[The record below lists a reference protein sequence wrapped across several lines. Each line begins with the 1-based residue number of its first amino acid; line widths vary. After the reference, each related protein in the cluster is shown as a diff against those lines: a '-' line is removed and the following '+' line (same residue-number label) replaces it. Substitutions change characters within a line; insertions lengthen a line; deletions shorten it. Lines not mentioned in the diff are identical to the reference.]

1 MQSQMFKD
9 VKAATAKDKKKGK
22 KDAPEK
28 KPATTGAQAKVA
40 VAQRPEEVVGAK
52 RGPQK
57 KNRKDRR
64 KEQRKDRRREI
75 KKRVKEEKI
84 KLQQEVVAGAS

>member
-1 MQSQMFKD
+1 MQSYMFKD
-9 VKAATAKDKKKGK
+9 VKAAAAKDKKKGK

-28 KPATTGAQAKVA
+28 KPATSGAQAKVA
-40 VAQRPEEVVGAK
+40 SAQRPDDGATGAK

-64 KEQRKDRRREI
+64 KDQRKERRREI
-75 KKRVKEEKI
+75 KKRVKDEKAKI
-84 KLQQEVVAGAS
+84 QQEVAQQN

>member
-9 VKAATAKDKKKGK
+9 VKAVIGKDKKKGK
-22 KDAPEK
+22 KDAAPEK
-28 KPATTGAQAKVA
+28 KPATSGVQAKVA
-40 VAQRPEEVVGAK
+40 AAQRPEEGAGAK

-64 KEQRKDRRREI
+64 KDQRKERRREI

-84 KLQQEVVAGAS
+84 KL